1 MSLGEGRTL
10 GQRGE
15 EAAMQYLRERGYLI
29 HERNWREGHNEIDLV
44 AEHWDTLHFVEVKTR
59 RAGSIQSPAQAMTP
73 AKIRALGQAM
83 RDYLAEH
90 RIRLNVSFDVCTVV
104 AHPDGRM
111 DVELIENAFYL

>member
-1 MSLGEGRTL
+1 MSLGDGRTL

-29 HERNWREGHNEIDLV
+29 HERNWRAGSHEIDLV

-59 RAGSIQSPAQAMTP
+59 RTGSLQSPAEAMTP
-73 AKIRALGQAM
+73 SKIRALSQAM

-90 RIRLNVSFDVCTVV
+90 RIRLNVSFDVCTVI

-111 DVELIENAFYL
+111 DIDLIENAFYL